1 VDFVF
6 AFTSFGGDGKFC
18 PNGDV
23 DSGDDFAGE
32 CGCDWHRGASDDL
45 SHGGGIFCV
54 CCGVGRDGGC
64 ESTAADDWKPEGGK
78 GMSEVTRR
86 GALGRVVVLLA
97 LAGGIAALCLL
108 VPTPNTPPKAGVV
121 MDLPVKVGEFT
132 GKEIAATMGELA
144 ILPKDTQIAR
154 REYADAG
161 GDRIM
166 ASIVLSGGEKRSI
179 HRPEVC
185 LPAQGWTMRGGKV
198 EKINLADGRDL
209 EVMDLSLVR
218 DVEVA
223 KGDRR
228 KLYANY
234 FYWFVG
240 SEVTT
245 PHHWSRVFLTS
256 FDRITKNL
264 NHRWAYVIVMSVVTE
279 GFLPLGKN
287 ETQTV
292 EMLKQFTAEAAPS
305 FMRASTPGLAP

>member
-1 VDFVF
+1 M
-6 AFTSFGGDGKFC
+6 
-18 PNGDV
+18 
-23 DSGDDFAGE
+23 SG
-32 CGCDWHRGASDDL
+32 
-45 SHGGGIFCV
+45 
-54 CCGVGRDGGC
+54 
-64 ESTAADDWKPEGGK
+64 
-78 GMSEVTRR
+78 VTRK

-97 LAGGIAALCLL
+97 LAGGVAALCLL

-121 MDLPVKVGEFT
+121 MDLPVKVGDFT

-287 ETQTV
+287 ETQTI

>member
-1 VDFVF
+1 MK
-6 AFTSFGGDGKFC
+6 GG
-18 PNGDV
+18 
-23 DSGDDFAGE
+23 E
-32 CGCDWHRGASDDL
+32 
-45 SHGGGIFCV
+45 
-54 CCGVGRDGGC
+54 
-64 ESTAADDWKPEGGK
+64 
-78 GMSEVTRR
+78 RR
-86 GALGRVVVLLA
+86 GAWSRVAGLLVLG
-97 LAGGIAALCLL
+97 GGVAAICLL
-108 VPTPNTPPKAGVV
+108 VPTPNTTPKAGVV
-121 MDLPVKVGEFT
+121 MDLPVTVGGFT
-132 GKEIAATMGELA
+132 GKEVAATRGELVT
-144 ILPKDTQIAR
+144 LPKDTQITR
-154 REYADAG
+154 REYVDAG

-185 LPAQGWTMRGGKV
+185 LPAQGWTMRGGRV
-198 EKINLADGRDL
+198 EKIALADGRDL

-240 SEVTT
+240 SGVTT

-256 FDRITKNL
+256 LDRITKNL

-279 GFLPLGKN
+279 GFMPLGKN